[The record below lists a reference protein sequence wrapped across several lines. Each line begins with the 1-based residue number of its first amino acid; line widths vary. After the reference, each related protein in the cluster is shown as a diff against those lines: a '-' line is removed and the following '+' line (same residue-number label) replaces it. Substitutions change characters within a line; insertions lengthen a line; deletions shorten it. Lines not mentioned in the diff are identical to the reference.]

1 VSLVILDLRTILHG
15 TLVQQ
20 LYCCYAIE
28 GDMKSVCID
37 RCQTRPASDK
47 VMMIDDV
54 CHIKA
59 EGYFM
64 RVWLPD
70 SVYKAFP
77 AVVGVA
83 GLLGCAAGN
92 PASLSLGGLL
102 LLYSG
107 GVYCMRR

>member
-1 VSLVILDLRTILHG
+1 MIMVRFLRRVGLCKDCIVV
-15 TLVQQ
+15 TLVHVPRRA
-20 LYCCYAIE
+20 YALMHANHVRHLIE
-28 GDMKSVCID
+28 WRWVDGVC
-37 RCQTRPASDK
+37 T
-47 VMMIDDV
+47 
-54 CHIKA
+54 IKA

-70 SVYKAFP
+70 YVYRAFP

-92 PASLSLGGLL
+92 PASFSLGGLL
-102 LLYSG
+102 ILYSG